1 MENQPENLDVLSTLK
16 LLDDA
21 KSGNNRAIEI
31 LYQRYL
37 PPLQRWARG
46 RLPRWAR
53 DLTDTDDLVQ
63 DTFLRTLHRLDDFE
77 YVRTG
82 AFLSYL
88 RQGVMNR
95 VRDEIRRVGRHPP
108 ATETA
113 GGLLAHGP
121 SPVEELIGKETL
133 DRFEAALAELKPAD
147 REAAIARIELGL
159 DYSRIA
165 ELLEKPSPDA
175 ARMAVS
181 RALVRLAEV
190 MKERPVRS

>member
-1 MENQPENLDVLSTLK
+1 MENRPENLDVESTRK

-21 KSGNNRAIEI
+21 KSGNDHAIEL
-31 LYQRYL
+31 LYRRYL
-37 PPLQRWARG
+37 PPLQKWARG

-63 DTFLRTLHRLDDFE
+63 DTLLRTLHRLDDFE
-77 YVRTG
+77 YLRTG

-113 GGLLAHGP
+113 SELYAHDP

-133 DRFEAALAELKPAD
+133 ERYEAALAELKPAD

-159 DYSRIA
+159 DYGQIA
-165 ELLEKPSPDA
+165 QLLGKPTPDA

-181 RALVRLAEV
+181 RALVQLARL
-190 MKERPVRS
+190 MKEPGGP

>member
-1 MENQPENLDVLSTLK
+1 MEKRPANHEVESTRK

-21 KSGNNRAIEI
+21 KSGNDQAIEL
-31 LYQRYL
+31 LYKRYL

-53 DLTDTDDLVQ
+53 DLADTDDLVQ
-63 DTFLRTLHRLDDFE
+63 DTLLRTLHRLDDFE
-77 YVRTG
+77 YLRTG

-95 VRDEIRRVGRHPP
+95 VRDEIRRVGRRPP
-108 ATETA
+108 PTDTA
-113 GGLLAHGP
+113 SELLGDDP

-133 DRFEAALAELKPAD
+133 ERYEGALAELKPAD

-159 DYSRIA
+159 DYAQIA
-165 ELLEKPSPDA
+165 ELLDKPSPDA

-181 RALVRLAEV
+181 RALVRLASA
-190 MKERPVRS
+190 MKQ

>member
-1 MENQPENLDVLSTLK
+1 MEDQPENLDVQSTLK

-21 KSGNNRAIEI
+21 KAGNDHAIEI

-37 PPLQRWARG
+37 PPLQKWARG

-63 DTFLRTLHRLDDFE
+63 DTLLRTLHRLDDFE
-77 YVRTG
+77 YLRTG

-113 GGLLAHGP
+113 GGLLAHDP

-133 DRFEAALAELKPAD
+133 ERYEAALAELKPAD

-159 DYSRIA
+159 DYGQIA
-165 ELLEKPSPDA
+165 QLLGKPSADA

-181 RALVRLAEV
+181 RALVQLAKL
-190 MKERPVRS
+190 MKDRAGQ

>member
-1 MENQPENLDVLSTLK
+1 MEERPESLDLESTLK

-21 KSGNNRAIEI
+21 KSGNDHAIEI

-63 DTFLRTLHRLDDFE
+63 DTLLRTLHRLDDFE
-77 YVRTG
+77 YLRTG

-95 VRDEIRRVGRHPP
+95 VRDEIRRVGRRP
-108 ATETA
+108 AATDTA
-113 GGLLAHGP
+113 SELHGHDP
-121 SPVEELIGKETL
+121 SPVEELIGKEAL
-133 DRFEAALAELKPAD
+133 DRYEKALAELKPAD

-159 DYSRIA
+159 DYAQIA
-165 ELLEKPSPDA
+165 QLLGKPSPDA
-175 ARMAVS
+175 ARMTVS
-181 RALVRLAEV
+181 RALVHLAQV
-190 MKERPVRS
+190 MKERPGS

>member
-1 MENQPENLDVLSTLK
+1 MENRPEDLDVQSTIE
-16 LLDDA
+16 LLADA
-21 KSGNNRAIEI
+21 KSGNDYAIEL

-63 DTFLRTLHRLDDFE
+63 DTLLRTLHRLDDFE

-108 ATETA
+108 ATDTA
-113 GGLLAHGP
+113 SGLHAHDP
-121 SPVEELIGKETL
+121 SPLEELIGKETL
-133 DRFEAALAELKPAD
+133 ERYEAALPELKPAD
-147 REAAIARIELGL
+147 REAASRGSSWTWTMAR
-159 DYSRIA
+159 SRSCS
-165 ELLEKPSPDA
+165 ESR
-175 ARMAVS
+175 ARM
-181 RALVRLAEV
+181 RRGW
-190 MKERPVRS
+190 RPAGLFSASPRS

>member
-1 MENQPENLDVLSTLK
+1 MGDRPENLDVQSTLE
-16 LLDDA
+16 LLGDA
-21 KSGNNRAIEI
+21 KSGSSRAIAL
-31 LYQRYL
+31 LYERYR

-63 DTFLRTLHRLDDFE
+63 DTLLKTLHRLNDFE
-77 YVRTG
+77 YERTG

-95 VRDEIRRVGRHPP
+95 VRDEIRRVARHPP

-113 GGLLAHGP
+113 SALHAHDP

-133 DRFEAALAELKPAD
+133 ERFEAALAALKPAD
-147 REAAIARIELGL
+147 QEAAIARIELGL
-159 DYSRIA
+159 DYAQIA
-165 ELLEKPSPDA
+165 QLLGKPSPDA

-181 RALVRLAEV
+181 RALVRLASL
-190 MKERPVRS
+190 MKPVTSR